1 LTAGFEE
8 RVQTVQNFQG
18 SGFSVELPDDATD
31 SSSYCFSFPNAGE
44 YAPNLTITCERPPDG
59 LDLNAYV
66 SERREAL
73 KTGVENLAVI
83 NEISNSRGAWTYI
96 VSIVEWGPDE
106 SRIRQKQTY
115 VYVPGEVPKLFTL
128 TGTDLADNFKQSEA
142 IFNQAIKSFTPNDI
156 QAF

>member
-1 LTAGFEE
+1 M
-8 RVQTVQNFQG
+8 
-18 SGFSVELPDDATD
+18 
-31 SSSYCFSFPNAGE
+31 
-44 YAPNLTITCERPPDG
+44 TITCERPPDG
-59 LDLNAYV
+59 LDLDAYV
-66 SERREAL
+66 GERREAL
-73 KTGVENLAVI
+73 KTSVENLAVI
-83 NEISNSRGAWTYI
+83 NEISNKRGAWTYV

-115 VYVPGEVPKLFTL
+115 VYVPGESPKLFTL